1 MRTNLK
7 KMRDDFPIFHTKP
20 DWAYL
25 DTAATSQVP
34 QVVIDAV
41 AEFQCAYR
49 SSVHRGLYR
58 EALRA
63 TEVYEQA
70 RSTVAGFLNA
80 ESSEEVIFTYGA
92 TASSNM
98 LIAMLEHSGIF
109 TEGDELVTTIT
120 EHHSSLVPQSML
132 AQRIGLTMSCIPMK
146 HSFLLDYEYARSVVT
161 QRTKLVSVM
170 LASNV
175 TGTIHNVRRIARMA
189 HAVGALVV
197 CDATAAAGHLPI
209 DVRALEVDFLYF
221 SGHKMGSPMGIG
233 ALYGKRELL
242 RDLEPGW
249 YGGGMVEEVTCTGA
263 RWTDGPQRFE
273 AGTPNIAGAI
283 GLATAVRY
291 LAEHNMVVIRQ
302 YIEALLVRAVE
313 ELRAIDGVQVFT
325 AAPHLNV
332 GIVSFVVE
340 GVHAH
345 DVAEIAAREGVA
357 LRAGH
362 HCAMPLH
369 EALGVSA
376 TVRASFFLYNTKHDV
391 DALVAAVKKAKR
403 VFGA

>member
-1 MRTNLK
+1 MRNNIK
-7 KMRDDFPIFHTKP
+7 KFRDDFPVFHAKP
-20 DWAYL
+20 EWVYL
-25 DTAATSQVP
+25 DTAATAQVP

-41 AEFQCAYR
+41 AEYQCAYR
-49 SSVHRGLYR
+49 ASVHRGLYR

-63 TEVYEQA
+63 TEVYERA
-70 RSTVAGFLNA
+70 RGTVAGFLNA
-80 ESSEEVIFTYGA
+80 ESDEEVVFTSGA
-92 TASSNM
+92 TGSSNM
-98 LIAMLEHSGIF
+98 LIAMLEHSGLF
-109 TEGDELVTTIT
+109 TEGDELVTTVT

-132 AQRIGLTMSCIPMK
+132 AQRLGLTISCIPIK
-146 HSFLLDYEYARSVVT
+146 RSFALDYEYART
-161 QRTKLVSVM
+161 MIGRRTKLVSVM

-175 TGTIHNVRRIARMA
+175 TGVIHNVRRIARMA
-189 HAVGALVV
+189 HEAGALVV

-233 ALYGKRELL
+233 VLYGKRALL
-242 RDLEPGW
+242 RTLEPGW
-249 YGGGMVEEVTCTGA
+249 YGGGMVEEVDCTGA
-263 RWTDGPQRFE
+263 RWTDGAQRFE

-283 GLATAVRY
+283 GLATAVEY
-291 LAEHNMVVIRQ
+291 LTERNVIAIRQ
-302 YIEALLVRAVE
+302 YIEALVARAMG
-313 ELRAIDGVQVFT
+313 ELKAIGGVHLF
-325 AAPHLNV
+325 AAVSHANV
-332 GIVSFVVE
+332 GVVSFVIE

-369 EALGVSA
+369 EALGVFA

-391 DALVAAVKKAKR
+391 DALVSAVKKAKR
-403 VFGA
+403 VFGV

>member
-1 MRTNLK
+1 MRTNIK
-7 KMRDDFPIFHTKP
+7 KLRDDFPIFHTKP

-25 DTAATSQVP
+25 DTAATAQVP

-49 SSVHRGLYR
+49 SSIHRGLYR

-70 RSTVAGFLNA
+70 RGTVASFLNA
-80 ESSEEVIFTYGA
+80 ESAEEVVFTYGA
-92 TASSNM
+92 TSSSNM
-98 LIAMLEHSGIF
+98 LIAMLEHSGLF
-109 TEGDELVTTIT
+109 TEGDELVTTVT

-132 AQRIGLTMSCIPMK
+132 AQRLGLTMSCIPMK
-146 HSFLLDYEYARSVVT
+146 HSLLLDYEYARSVIT

-189 HAVGALVV
+189 HAVGALVA
-197 CDATAAAGHLPI
+197 CDATAAAGHLSI

-249 YGGGMVEEVTCTGA
+249 YGGGMVEEVACTGA

-291 LAEHNMVVIRQ
+291 LAEHNMVAIRQ
-302 YIEALLVRAVE
+302 YIEALLARAVE
-313 ELRAIDGVQVFT
+313 ELRGIDGVQLFT

-345 DVAEIAAREGVA
+345 DLAEIAAREGVA

-403 VFGA
+403 IFEA

>member
-1 MRTNLK
+1 MRTNIK
-7 KMRDDFPIFHTKP
+7 KFRDDFPVFHAKP
-20 DWAYL
+20 EWVYL
-25 DTAATSQVP
+25 DTAATAQVP

-63 TEVYEQA
+63 TEVYERA
-70 RSTVAGFLNA
+70 RGTVAGFLNA
-80 ESSEEVIFTYGA
+80 ESDEEIIFTNGA

-98 LIAMLEHSGIF
+98 LVAMLEHSGSF
-109 TEGDELVTTIT
+109 AEGDELVTTIT
-120 EHHSSLVPQSML
+120 EHHSSLVPLSML
-132 AQRIGLTMSCIPMK
+132 AQRLGLAISCIPIK
-146 HSFLLDYEYARSVVT
+146 RSFALDYEYART
-161 QRTKLVSVM
+161 MIGRRTKLVSVM

-175 TGTIHNVRRIARMA
+175 TGTIHTVRRIARMA

-233 ALYGKRELL
+233 VLYGKREIL
-242 RDLEPGW
+242 RALEPGW
-249 YGGGMVEEVTCTGA
+249 YGGGMVEEVDCTSA
-263 RWTDGPQRFE
+263 RWTDGAQRFE

-283 GLATAVRY
+283 GLATAVDY
-291 LAEHNMVVIRQ
+291 LTACNVVAIRQ
-302 YIEALLVRAVE
+302 YIEALVARATE
-313 ELRAIDGVQVFT
+313 ELRAIDGVHVFT
-325 AAPHLNV
+325 AAPHMNA
-332 GIVSFVVE
+332 GIISFVVE

-391 DALVAAVKKAKR
+391 DALVSVAKKAKR
-403 VFGA
+403 VFGV